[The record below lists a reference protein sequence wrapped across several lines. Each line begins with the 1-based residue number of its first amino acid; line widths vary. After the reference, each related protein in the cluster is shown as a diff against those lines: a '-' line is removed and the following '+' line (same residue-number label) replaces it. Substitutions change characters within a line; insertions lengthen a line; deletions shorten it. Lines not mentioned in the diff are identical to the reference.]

1 MTPEQREGDFGNDL
15 SSERARGALGGECR
29 VDTKGDRRTEMNSDD
44 NGFQGKDAV
53 SLGEA
58 GDQSGGWRLSPVLQ
72 SCTLRPPLAPVLIRP
87 SISSLSL

>member
-1 MTPEQREGDFGNDL
+1 
-15 SSERARGALGGECR
+15 
-29 VDTKGDRRTEMNSDD
+29 MNSDD